1 MAPRE
6 DERYTPARDV
16 QTRIHDLEL
25 SEEDRWEQVANMRM
39 EWEEFKIEIKKCIE
53 RIEFRSKVGY
63 NLSKES
69 MAKGK
74 SPSKIARDLRRS
86 LEKKQRKLATQ
97 EEILQKKLENQLR
110 HDLEVV
116 VARCAALES
125 LVEKK
130 DAEIK
135 SLDRKC

>member
-1 MAPRE
+1 
-6 DERYTPARDV
+6 
-16 QTRIHDLEL
+16 
-25 SEEDRWEQVANMRM
+25 
-39 EWEEFKIEIKKCIE
+39 
-53 RIEFRSKVGY
+53 
-63 NLSKES
+63 

-135 SLDRKC
+135 SSKIENAELQKEKTKCIEVYNYHELVKWEEKLKQNKK